1 MVNAPVEALEKAMVS
16 FEPLDCDFRLLIE
29 CCKAEGTAKP
39 SFYMY
44 CLQNMDMAKD
54 VEQQKKTIQNT
65 AAVMYAG
72 TISSQNFE
80 LVSD

>member
-16 FEPLDCDFRLLIE
+16 FEPLDCDFRVLIE
-29 CCKAEGTAKP
+29 FCKAEGTAKP

-72 TISSQNFE
+72 TDFESKFQSSF
-80 LVSD
+80 